1 MLNISDNEIHP
12 DGEWLTL
19 QSPLENRLSPWHLS
33 VRNLLLVLLAIFLV
47 FMFLPWT
54 QNVRADGKVTT
65 LRPEQRP
72 QTIHAT
78 IAGRI
83 EQWYVTEGQAVRKG
97 DTIVHLSE
105 VKADY
110 FDPALVDRM
119 GNQVAAKQGSVASY
133 SGKVEALDNQM
144 AAMKREL
151 DNKIQQTRTKIRQA
165 RLKMQSDSIEFER
178 VKLDLVV
185 AQRQLSGT
193 QALYDKG
200 LKSLT
205 ELEEKR
211 LKIQETQAKIV
222 GAENKFLSARN
233 DLNLYQTDL
242 VLARNEFANKIAKT
256 QSDRFSTL
264 SDQYEATGSVNKLQ
278 IERENYARRAAFY
291 YITAPQDGYIVQAMK
306 PGIGEILK
314 EGEALVSI
322 QPADYQLAAEIYVKP
337 LDLPLLQV
345 GQPVRFLFDGWP
357 AFFFSGWP
365 GVSLGT
371 FSGRIVA
378 MDRNISANGKFR
390 VLISPDAQDASWPTA
405 LQPGGGARGIALLQ
419 DVPLWYEFWRIL
431 NGFPPDLYQEVN
443 EQAQKTGK

>member
-1 MLNISDNEIHP
+1 
-12 DGEWLTL
+12 
-19 QSPLENRLSPWHLS
+19 
-33 VRNLLLVLLAIFLV
+33 
-47 FMFLPWT
+47 
-54 QNVRADGKVTT
+54 
-65 LRPEQRP
+65 
-72 QTIHAT
+72 
-78 IAGRI
+78 
-83 EQWYVTEGQAVRKG
+83 
-97 DTIVHLSE
+97 
-105 VKADY
+105 
-110 FDPALVDRM
+110 
-119 GNQVAAKQGSVASY
+119 
-133 SGKVEALDNQM
+133 
-144 AAMKREL
+144 
-151 DNKIQQTRTKIRQA
+151 
-165 RLKMQSDSIEFER
+165 
-178 VKLDLVV
+178 
-185 AQRQLSGT
+185 
-193 QALYDKG
+193 
-200 LKSLT
+200 
-205 ELEEKR
+205 
-211 LKIQETQAKIV
+211 
-222 GAENKFLSARN
+222 AENKFLSARN

-242 VLARNEFANKIAKT
+242 MLARNEYANKIAKT

-443 EQAQKTGK
+443 GQAQKTGK